1 MIDTSFPQTGIGS
14 ILKTYRMK
22 VSPRQR
28 DYRWRDHHIK
38 TLFED
43 LAKAMD
49 SDDQEYFLGTIVSI
63 PDEDGVLDIIDGQQR
78 LATTSIL
85 LSRIRAFLL
94 LTEPGIAKSLESFL
108 SEYDRHQRTDVNK
121 LKLNLTD
128 NDFFGKWLLSPE
140 LPPPLPDSAPLSHKR
155 LRVAFVTAA
164 NHVEKIVAAVN
175 AKGYGDKLNKWI
187 DLIEKKATVILFRV
201 PSRGNA
207 YKMFETLNDRG
218 LRTTQADLVK
228 NYLFGRAGEREQE
241 AMHSWAQMVGALSSL
256 QGEDADAD
264 DDKDDITVIFLR
276 CALMCIGGFLRK
288 NAVYERVQNEAKG
301 PQSVISHLAQLESL
315 ARIYE
320 RTFSQ
325 DHEFWKSYPDSM
337 RYAIQTINEFDIKP
351 FRCAL
356 VAIADKFEVKEATRA
371 FQFFVSLGVRML
383 IAASTRSGSVEETMA
398 RVAMAVF
405 KGEIKT
411 TAKLKEALSDIT
423 PSDGEFSAA
432 FETAT
437 LSKGPL
443 ARYYLRSL
451 EKVVQ
456 KTQCPWFVPNE
467 DKDLMT
473 LEHILPEN
481 PDGNWPQFSEEE
493 HAAYW
498 RRIGN
503 LCLLPKGPN
512 CDLRSEKE
520 KTKFAVYKTAPYEL
534 TRQISDAGHWTKET
548 ICERQKGLAKLALK
562 AWPL

>member
-1 MIDTSFPQTGIGS
+1 MIEGSLPQTGIGA
-14 ILKTYRMK
+14 ILKTFRMK

-28 DYRWRDHHIK
+28 DYRWREHHIK

-63 PDEDGVLDIIDGQQR
+63 PDEEGILDIIDGQQR

-128 NDFFGKWLLSPE
+128 NDFFGKWLLSPD
-140 LPPPLPDSAPLSHKR
+140 LPPPLPESAPLSHKR
-155 LRVAFVTAA
+155 LRTAFVTAA
-164 NHVEKIVAAVN
+164 DHVRRIVAAVN
-175 AKGYGDKLNKWI
+175 EKGYGDKLNRWI
-187 DLIEKKATVILFRV
+187 DLIEKKATVIFFRV

-228 NYLFGRAGEREQE
+228 NYLFGRAGDRDSE
-241 AMHSWAQMVGALSSL
+241 AMHSWAQMQGALASL
-256 QGEDADAD
+256 QGSDEDVD
-264 DDKDDITVIFLR
+264 DEKDDITVVFLR
-276 CALMCIGGFLRK
+276 CALMCTGGFLRR
-288 NAVYERVQNEAKG
+288 NAVYERVQREARG
-301 PQSVISHLAQLESL
+301 PQSVISNLAQLESL
-315 ARIYE
+315 ARVYE
-320 RTFSQ
+320 RTFYQ
-325 DHEFWKSYPDSM
+325 DHEGWKSYPDSM
-337 RYAIQTINEFDIKP
+337 RYAVETINDFDIKP
-351 FRCAL
+351 FRPAL
-356 VAIADKFEVKEATRA
+356 VAITAQFDIKETTKA

-383 IAASTRSGSVEETMA
+383 IAASTRSGSVEENMA
-398 RVAMAVF
+398 RVANAIY
-405 KGEIKT
+405 KGQIKT
-411 TAKLKEALSDIT
+411 AAKLKAELGDIT
-423 PSDGEFSAA
+423 PSDGEFGTA

-456 KTQCPWFVPNE
+456 KTQFPWFVPNE
-467 DKDLMT
+467 DKDVVT
-473 LEHILPEN
+473 LEHVLPEH
-481 PDGNWPQFSEEE
+481 PEGNWPHFTEEE

-503 LCLLPKGPN
+503 LCLLPKN
-512 CDLRSEKE
+512 MNSDSRSDNEK
-520 KTKFAVYKTAPYEL
+520 KKFALYKDVPYEL
-534 TRQISDAGHWTKET
+534 TRQISSVDHWTKEK
-548 ICERQKGLAKLALK
+548 ISERQKGLAKFALK